1 MFFSL
6 FSMVWAL
13 FMHTD
18 VVHLTVKKLY
28 KRGCLS
34 MLTYV
39 FWQSGMVTAR
49 VVSVV
54 LLATVFH
61 AYVLLAL
68 GRLVLCFDL
77 N

>member
-1 MFFSL
+1 
-6 FSMVWAL
+6 
-13 FMHTD
+13 
-18 VVHLTVKKLY
+18 
-28 KRGCLS
+28 

-68 GRLVLCFDL
+68 GRLVLSFDL